1 MSGAAGAVEP
11 DISEITDYLYISA
24 FPEAEHAATIRAL
37 NVRLILSMPFQKPH
51 HEVRMPPVKWL
62 HLRTVDSP
70 LTPMPISTLRRGVEA
85 ALPVIDGGHAV
96 LVHCLAGVHRS
107 VAMACCIL
115 IGMGLQRRG
124 GDGPGGVEARG
135 RRSAGL
141 VHPVAGSRSSSV
153 RGASATR
160 PAAPSRARLPRRRP
174 MGVEPPVERQGV
186 RIERAISSARSFDGA
201 PSMR

>member
-1 MSGAAGAVEP
+1 VSRTEAPIEP
-11 DISEITDYLYISA
+11 DISRITDYLFISA

-37 NVRLILSMPFQKPH
+37 NVRLILSMPLQKPH

-115 IGMGLQRRG
+115 IGMGYSAEAAMAL
-124 GDGPGGVEARG
+124 VESKRE
-135 RRSAGL
+135 
-141 VHPVAGSRSSSV
+141 VADPRV
-153 RGASATR
+153 WYI
-160 PAAPSRARLPRRRP
+160 RARI
-174 MGVEPPVERQGV
+174 EKFERSWRKRYPIGEQ
-186 RIERAISSARSFDGA
+186 AAQ
-201 PSMR
+201 